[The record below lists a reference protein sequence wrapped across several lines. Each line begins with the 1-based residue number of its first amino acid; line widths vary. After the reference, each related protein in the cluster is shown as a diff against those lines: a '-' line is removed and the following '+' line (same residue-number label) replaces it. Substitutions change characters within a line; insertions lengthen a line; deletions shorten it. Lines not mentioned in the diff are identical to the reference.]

1 MKSDPTPEEFD
12 IILPSQFVSTLRRQ
26 GPSMKGEHQLLIAML
41 EDAVRCYQKHIHART
56 KNEQQLFDDA
66 EQWIMR
72 KDAQRI
78 HRSRDEVPAFS
89 FENVCEAL
97 GLDADYIRAGLRRW
111 RNTQQSSVGRAGRQG
126 IGFPG

>member
-1 MKSDPTPEEFD
+1 MKSGPILLEFD

-41 EDAVRCYQKHIHART
+41 EDAIHCYQRHICPRN
-56 KNEQQLFDDA
+56 KNEQRLFDDA

-72 KDAQRI
+72 KEAWRVR
-78 HRSRDEVPAFS
+78 RSRDEVPGFS

-97 GLDADYIRAGLRRW
+97 GLDADYIRAGLQRW
-111 RNTQQSSVGRAGRQG
+111 RNAQRPVAPVRRQG
-126 IGFPG
+126 MEFPG